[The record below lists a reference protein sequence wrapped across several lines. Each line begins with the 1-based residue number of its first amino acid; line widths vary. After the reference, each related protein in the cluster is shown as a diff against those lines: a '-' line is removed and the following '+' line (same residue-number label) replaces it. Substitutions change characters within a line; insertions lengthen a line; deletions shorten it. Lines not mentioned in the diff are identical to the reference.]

1 MAYDVSPTSER
12 WEEIVNIQDENK
24 QGRELRKY
32 VYELENKVSS
42 YEYELRELRREN
54 TNMKKDILI
63 NGYSTLST
71 LEESYDC
78 IESSPEEE
86 YLNTILF
93 YMQNGIFSIK

>member
-1 MAYDVSPTSER
+1 MSYDVSPTSER

-54 TNMKKDILI
+54 KNMKKDIL
-63 NGYSTLST
+63 
-71 LEESYDC
+71 
-78 IESSPEEE
+78 
-86 YLNTILF
+86 
-93 YMQNGIFSIK
+93 SIKVVKDAINNAKSEAYSECNTDWGGLQGGF

>member
-54 TNMKKDILI
+54 TNMKKDIL
-63 NGYSTLST
+63 
-71 LEESYDC
+71 
-78 IESSPEEE
+78 
-86 YLNTILF
+86 
-93 YMQNGIFSIK
+93 SIKVVKDAINNAKSEAYSECNTDWSGFQGGF

>member
-54 TNMKKDILI
+54 TNMKKDIL
-63 NGYSTLST
+63 
-71 LEESYDC
+71 
-78 IESSPEEE
+78 
-86 YLNTILF
+86 
-93 YMQNGIFSIK
+93 SIKVVKDAINNAKSEAYSECNTDWSGLKGAF

>member
-54 TNMKKDILI
+54 KK
-63 NGYSTLST
+63 
-71 LEESYDC
+71 
-78 IESSPEEE
+78 
-86 YLNTILF
+86 
-93 YMQNGIFSIK
+93 